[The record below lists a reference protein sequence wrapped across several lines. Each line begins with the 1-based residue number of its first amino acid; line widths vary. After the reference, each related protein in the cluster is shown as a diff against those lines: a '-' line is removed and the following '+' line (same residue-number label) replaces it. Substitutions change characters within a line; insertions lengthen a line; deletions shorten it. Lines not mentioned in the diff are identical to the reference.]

1 MKVQELGIEEMA
13 RIGATHRVVITSDDI
28 NGTGTGYGA
37 LSAASA
43 AATTGTLTPFGQLA
57 SSYQTQFVAGY
68 LKTAFDGTSSTALTL
83 TLGYDLASGTD
94 KSAGYLAALSL
105 HNDNSPITYFPL
117 EIADGDASAVD
128 QTYGTQ
134 ESAALTTAIGNIN
147 TLIKATR
154 KAFAAAQTL
163 QALFTSTAANLT
175 DLTSGEVHLYFR
187 VIDLSKT

>member
-13 RIGATHRVVITSDDI
+13 RIGATHRVVITYEDI

-37 LSAASA
+37 LSASA
-43 AATTGTLTPFGQLA
+43 AASTTGTLTPFGALA

-68 LKTAFDGTSSTALTL
+68 LKTAFDGTSTTNLTL

-94 KSAGYLAALSL
+94 KSAGYLAALEL
-105 HNDNSPITYFPL
+105 HNDATEIVYFPV

-147 TLIKATR
+147 TLIKGIR

-163 QALFTSTAANLT
+163 QALFTATAANLT

-187 VIDLSKT
+187 CVDLSKT